1 MIERPDR
8 FTFNSKGLQ
17 DHLVIQQFYGTDSE
31 HEENVRP
38 RVMYHVLHAVTKQAN
53 WSKIWTTVSFSTYT
67 VAICLIPY

>member
-38 RVMYHVLHAVTKQAN
+38 RVVYHVLHAVPNRQIGRKYGRQSLSRPTLLQY
-53 WSKIWTTVSFSTYT
+53 V
-67 VAICLIPY
+67 